1 MLTEKEIE
9 EILYETGHGEPEP
22 YTHAQYRADAAAA
35 IAKRLSEG
43 VVWRCEGEGFGEV
56 GGFAAWM
63 GMKKTMES
71 TSVRIWKEGMRR
83 PKILVRIFEDLDIHG
98 QLVSV
103 TVKIMEG
110 TKDGQDS
117 ESA

>member
-1 MLTEKEIE
+1 MLTELEIAATIYSDGE
-9 EILYETGHGEPEP
+9 EGPEKC
-22 YTHAQYRADAAAA
+22 ARCAVKAAAA

-63 GMKKTMES
+63 GKKKTMES

-103 TVKIMEG
+103 TVKIVEG
-110 TKDGQDS
+110 TKD
-117 ESA
+117 ES